1 MLASLASTAWVLV
14 SSALVMIMIP
24 ALALFYA
31 GMVKEE
37 SLQAVTE
44 QTVLALVIVSIEWVL
59 IGFSLSFSTGSPFI
73 GGLSWFGLS
82 GINYQDVLQGSGIPM
97 LAYAVFMGLFAA
109 ITPALITGVFTT
121 RVKTTTLAL
130 FILMWSVLVYDP
142 IAHWIWGAG
151 GWLKSLGMLDFAG
164 GAVVHLNAGMA
175 ALAFAAYVRKK
186 GKALHVTEP
195 GNGTYLVLGS
205 LLLLFG
211 WFGFNAGSAL
221 SADGL
226 AALAFINT
234 LLGASSAGVVWMM
247 VGWHRRSHGISDAM
261 QGMIAGLVAI
271 TPAAGFVTPVYAM
284 IIGFVGGIVTILA
297 SGFRAKKELADPLD
311 VWGVHGM
318 GGAWGALAT
327 GIFATVGA
335 RGLIIGNLN
344 AVLVQGLGVLV
355 VAAYSFAVTYVVIA
369 VLDRSLGFEL
379 PHQEPIG
386 ALAAQSR
393 MPVIMEA
400 NVGERA
406 TSLVPHANKSSTN
419 MRLQTSTRSMGTGF
433 PVQRQLTRSSKPA
446 CMILKARII

>member
-1 MLASLASTAWVLV
+1 MLPNAASTAWVLI

-59 IGFSLSFSTGSPFI
+59 VGFSLAFSTGSPFI
-73 GGLSWFGLS
+73 GGLSWLALS
-82 GINYQDVLQGSGIPM
+82 GINSQDMLQGSGIPM
-97 LAYAVFMGLFAA
+97 LAYATFMGLFAA
-109 ITPALITGVFTT
+109 ITPALIAGVFTT
-121 RVKTTTLAL
+121 RVKTTALAA
-130 FILMWSVLVYDP
+130 FILLWSILVYDP
-142 IAHWIWGAG
+142 VAHWIWGTG

-186 GKALHVTEP
+186 GKAIHATEP

-226 AALAFINT
+226 AALAFANT
-234 LLGASSAGVVWMM
+234 LLGASSAGLVWMLI
-247 VGWHRRSHGISDAM
+247 GWYRRSHGISDAM

-271 TPAAGFVTPVYAM
+271 TPAAGFVTPAYAM
-284 IIGFVGGIVTILA
+284 VIGFVGGIVTSLS
-297 SGFRAKKELADPLD
+297 SGFRARKGLADPLD

-327 GIFATVGA
+327 GLFATVGA
-335 RGLIIGNLN
+335 RGLIAGNLS
-344 AVLVQGLGVLV
+344 AVAVQGLGVV
-355 VAAYSFAVTYVVIA
+355 AVAAYSFGVTYVVIA
-369 VLDRSLGFEL
+369 LLDRWLGFEL
-379 PHQEPIG
+379 PQQAPI
-386 ALAAQSR
+386 SESS
-393 MPVIMEA
+393 MESEVPA
-400 NVGERA
+400 IFEAKIGKNA
-406 TSLVPHANKSSTN
+406 TPHA
-419 MRLQTSTRSMGTGF
+419 QETREF
-433 PVQRQLTRSSKPA
+433 P
-446 CMILKARII
+446 